1 MLLDDCVSTILSN
14 TSPLD
19 ACSSLSVSSSF
30 RSAANSDIVWER
42 LLPFDYED
50 IVSRSVTPLKFSSKK
65 EIFVCLCDP
74 ILTDGGNKVLRGK
87 SPPCNGK
94 YVKEFIGNVSVLEK
108 ETIDL
113 TLQRDVAQS
122 QVQDLLRLVGDED
135 SMVGLNNY
143 PHLRVQ
149 KSPDSGNATSKA
161 SPSSYPHFL
170 DVGVR
175 AFDRSLSSRQN
186 GWVPISLFRLCI
198 N

>member
-1 MLLDDCVSTILSN
+1 MLLEDCVSTILSN

-19 ACSSLSVSSSF
+19 ACRSLSVSSSF

-74 ILTDGGNKVLRGK
+74 ILTDGGNK
-87 SPPCNGK
+87 
-94 YVKEFIGNVSVLEK
+94 LEK

-186 GWVPISLFRLCI
+186 GALHHNCFDG
-198 N
+198 